1 MALNCQNTEKDPQRI
16 LKIKSFIDQYNWKEI
31 NFSSDKEDWEKFEV
45 SNKLIA
51 LNIWIMYLIILKE

>member
-51 LNIWIMYLIILKE
+51 LNI